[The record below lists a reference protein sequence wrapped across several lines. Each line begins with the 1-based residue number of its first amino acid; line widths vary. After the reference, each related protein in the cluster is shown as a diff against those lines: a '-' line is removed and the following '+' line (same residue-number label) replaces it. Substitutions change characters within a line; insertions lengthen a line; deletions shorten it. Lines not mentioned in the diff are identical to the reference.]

1 MLKTEGREALLELL
15 DQGWNQSRLA
25 RRIGVSQ
32 PAVCAWLAMRA
43 RPNVRTQLA
52 LQRAFGIPLSA
63 WLTAEEE
70 VAMSN
75 ERAQLEQSVAGKLRE
90 MGDIELRVLAMIQ
103 SRMLAGQK
111 QYGKFQRGDR
121 RNWTREALEEVCDTC
136 VYLSLELDS
145 QCD

>member
-1 MLKTEGREALLELL
+1 MLRHTVDKVEIIHVAHSYNIRYRGTMLKTEGREALLELL

-70 VAMSN
+70 A
-75 ERAQLEQSVAGKLRE
+75 RPA
-90 MGDIELRVLAMIQ
+90 
-103 SRMLAGQK
+103 
-111 QYGKFQRGDR
+111 F
-121 RNWTREALEEVCDTC
+121 TVCDR
-136 VYLSLELDS
+136 L
-145 QCD
+145 